1 MKLETKRLIL
11 RLPRKE
17 DVKDLVAALNN
28 KNVSRYMA
36 GMPYPYTTKMA
47 QDFVLRNIEDFKSKE
62 RKRYE
67 LNLELKSEKKI
78 VGGVGLANIKSGM
91 ASIGYW
97 LREDLWGQGLMSE
110 AVFAMIDFGFS
121 KLKLRRIELT
131 CNEGNSGSK
140 AIAEKFG
147 FKLEGVLRKAH
158 VILHNGKVANKCVY
172 GLLKEDWP
180 AVKRRLKK

>member
-1 MKLETKRLIL
+1 MKIETKRLIL
-11 RLPRKE
+11 RLPNKD
-17 DVKDLVAALNN
+17 DVPDLVIALNN

-36 GMPYPYTTKMA
+36 SMPYPYTKKIA
-47 QDFVLRNIEDFKSKE
+47 QDFVSRNIIDSKSKE
-62 RKRYE
+62 RNKYE
-67 LNLELKSEKKI
+67 FNLELKSEKKI
-78 VGGVGLANIKSGM
+78 VGGVGLSNVKYGL

-110 AVFAMIDFGFS
+110 AVLAMIDFGFS

-131 CNEGNSGSK
+131 CSEVNSGSR

-158 VILHNGKVANKCVY
+158 GTLHNGNFANKCVY

-180 AVKRRLKK
+180 EVKKRMKK